1 MHGLWGPEPP
11 AAAPA
16 TLQSHVARLRRDL
29 GVPDVVCTGRH
40 GYVLDVTPDDV
51 DALVLERE
59 VALGAARRC
68 STAGSTRPA
77 TPWPTRSACGG
88 ARRTPSSPAASCSR
102 PSPSACAPLRLDA
115 LEGRI
120 SADLG
125 RSGVA
130 PPVAELEALV
140 RWHPMRESFWA
151 LLMCAQY
158 RAGRQAD
165 ALASYQRARTTLADE
180 LGIDPGPALQELE
193 RLILAQDPSMD
204 GPAVSAILPTRLDRG
219 SYPGHVALLER
230 DDLLGTSAGS
240 ARGGDRRVRPAG
252 AGAR

>member
-1 MHGLWGPEPP
+1 MAGPPYAEFSGCELLE
-11 AAAPA
+11 
-16 TLQSHVARLRRDL
+16 TESERL
-29 GVPDVVCTGRH
+29 
-40 GYVLDVTPDDV
+40 
-51 DALVLERE
+51 
-59 VALGAARRC
+59 
-68 STAGSTRPA
+68 
-77 TPWPTRSACGG
+77 SA
-88 ARRTPSSPAASCSR
+88 
-102 PSPSACAPLRLDA
+102 LRLDA

-130 PPVAELEALV
+130 PPIAELEALV

-219 SYPGHVALLER
+219 SYPEARGAAGAGRPPR
-230 DDLLGTSAGS
+230 DLAGS
-240 ARGGDRRVRPAG
+240 ARGRDRRVRPTG